1 MDTNEYTS
9 AQRGFFSEAEPTER
23 LTLYVMFINVI
34 CGLVSILLP
43 LVPSPIEAF
52 SGRRVLYNL
61 LGVVNQQ
68 VGGDTTRTDAFPLL
82 LLYYVAVIVMAA
94 GCVSAFYRLK
104 SSMLFTLVSAVCM
117 VVFVVD
123 WLDEETLGQDPF
135 AASFA
140 KSLLPAMLI
149 FFASAAIIS
158 AVVALGLGLSS
169 KPKKIK
175 IQPRK

>member
-1 MDTNEYTS
+1 
-9 AQRGFFSEAEPTER
+9 
-23 LTLYVMFINVI
+23 
-34 CGLVSILLP
+34 
-43 LVPSPIEAF
+43 
-52 SGRRVLYNL
+52 
-61 LGVVNQQ
+61 
-68 VGGDTTRTDAFPLL
+68 
-82 LLYYVAVIVMAA
+82 MAA

>member
-34 CGLVSILLP
+34 CGLVSVMLP

-104 SSMLFTLVSAVCM
+104 SSMCFCRGLAGRGNARTGSFCRVLCKVAAARYADLLCFRGNHQCCCCAGTR
-117 VVFVVD
+117 VVVKA
-123 WLDEETLGQDPF
+123 EENQNTAP
-135 AASFA
+135 
-140 KSLLPAMLI
+140 
-149 FFASAAIIS
+149 
-158 AVVALGLGLSS
+158 
-169 KPKKIK
+169 
-175 IQPRK
+175 